1 LQPRGVLLKVP
12 LGVTLVME
20 MEMTMERAIEV
31 RMAMTGK
38 LAMPSEVR
46 KMSLSSMLLHL
57 IGVSG

>member
-1 LQPRGVLLKVP
+1 
-12 LGVTLVME
+12 
-20 MEMTMERAIEV
+20 MERAIEV